1 MAVCCVLSLYICDLL
16 FSWPAAGRWKATSV
30 AVKVIEHRA
39 GNSSK
44 GVSAGREE
52 LLAATSHPNVVGTVC
67 WVCLRCHCCQG

>member
-1 MAVCCVLSLYICDLL
+1 M
-16 FSWPAAGRWKATSV
+16 

-52 LLAATSHPNVVGTVC
+52 LLATTSHPNVVGTVWFMVPLPLAGFSKLTRTSC
-67 WVCLRCHCCQG
+67 GDLPHANSKVWMS